1 MEPLAGVVGAALVLS
16 VRQLLPYML
25 SFAAGAM
32 IYVAVAELVPE
43 SQRDGR
49 GELMAFATLAGF
61 ALMMAMDVGLG

>member
-1 MEPLAGVVGAALVLS
+1 
-16 VRQLLPYML
+16 ML

-61 ALMMAMDVGLG
+61 ARMMAMDVGLG